1 MSGAASDFEAVR
13 AAGAPPARHAYGRL
27 LAYLAATTRNI
38 AAAEDALGDAF
49 ASALATWPASG
60 IPDKPEAWLL
70 VAAKRRFLDGVRH
83 ARVRNAAEPTL
94 ALMED
99 DIADKADFPDARL
112 KLMFVCAHP
121 AIDEAARTPL
131 MLQTVLGLDAARIAS
146 AFLTAPAAMSQRLVR
161 AKTKIKDA
169 GIAFEV
175 PDAAELGPRLEF
187 VLAAIYT
194 AFTCGWDDLAQ
205 DARTALDIEAIWLGQ
220 VLASLLPLEAEV
232 HGLLALMR
240 HCHARRRARRDAA
253 GAFVPLDA
261 QDTTLWDKQEI
272 ARAEATLQRAAQL
285 QRPGR
290 YQLEAAIQS
299 VHAGRAASGRTEWEA
314 LSLLY
319 AALAEL
325 APALGVRVG
334 QAAVEARV
342 RGPEAGLQLLDLL
355 PDAEKQNYQ
364 PYWAVR
370 AHLLR
375 EAGEASGARDA
386 FARAMGLADDPAIRA
401 YLAAQLDA

>member
-1 MSGAASDFEAVR
+1 VSGAGPDLEAVR
-13 AAGAPPARHAYGRL
+13 AAAEAAARNAYGRL

-38 AAAEDALGDAF
+38 ASAEDALSDAF
-49 ASALATWPASG
+49 ASALATWPSSG

-70 VAAKRRFLDGVRH
+70 VAAKRRFLDRVRH

-94 ALMED
+94 ALMAD
-99 DIADKADFPDARL
+99 DIAETAEFPDARL

-146 AFLTAPAAMSQRLVR
+146 AFLVAPAAMSQRLVR
-161 AKTKIKDA
+161 AKTKIKDS
-169 GIAFEV
+169 GIAFAV
-175 PDAAELGPRLEF
+175 PDAAELGPRLDS
-187 VLAAIYT
+187 VLAAIYA
-194 AFTCGWDDLAQ
+194 AFTCGWDDLAE
-205 DARTALDIEAIWLGQ
+205 DANTALDIEAIWLGQ

-240 HCHARRRARRDAA
+240 YCHARRHARRDAT

-261 QDTTLWDKQEI
+261 QNTQLWDRQEI
-272 ARAEATLQRAAQL
+272 ARAEETLQRAARL

-299 VHAGRAASGRTEWEA
+299 VHAARAASGRTEWAA

-325 APALGVRVG
+325 APTLGVRVG

-342 RGPEAGLQLLDLL
+342 QGPDAGLQLLDLL
-355 PDAEKQNYQ
+355 PDDEKHNYQ

-375 EAGEASGARDA
+375 DAGETSGAREA
-386 FARAMGLADDPAIRA
+386 FGRAMGLSDDAAVRA
-401 YLAAQLDA
+401 YLGAQLEA

>member
-13 AAGAPPARHAYGRL
+13 AAAEAAARNAYGRL

-161 AKTKIKDA
+161 AKTYIKDA

-175 PDAAELGPRLEF
+175 PDAAGLGPR
-187 VLAAIYT
+187 
-194 AFTCGWDDLAQ
+194 
-205 DARTALDIEAIWLGQ
+205 R
-220 VLASLLPLEAEV
+220 
-232 HGLLALMR
+232 
-240 HCHARRRARRDAA
+240 
-253 GAFVPLDA
+253 
-261 QDTTLWDKQEI
+261 
-272 ARAEATLQRAAQL
+272 
-285 QRPGR
+285 
-290 YQLEAAIQS
+290 
-299 VHAGRAASGRTEWEA
+299 
-314 LSLLY
+314 
-319 AALAEL
+319 
-325 APALGVRVG
+325 
-334 QAAVEARV
+334 
-342 RGPEAGLQLLDLL
+342 
-355 PDAEKQNYQ
+355 
-364 PYWAVR
+364 
-370 AHLLR
+370 
-375 EAGEASGARDA
+375 
-386 FARAMGLADDPAIRA
+386 
-401 YLAAQLDA
+401 